1 MTTIVSPTTA
11 PPLWLERQ
19 LAARNNPPGKRP
31 WMAQNWRSLLFLH
44 WEVDPGRL
52 QSTLPKGL
60 TVDTYNHRA
69 YVGMVVFFMRG
80 IRALWTP
87 PLPGLSDFLE
97 LNVRTYVVGPDGTP
111 GIWFYSL
118 DCNQPLAV
126 WGART
131 FYHLPYRHARM
142 TADVSATIDYR
153 SQLAGWSAPARYRW
167 TPRGDAKPSQPGTL
181 DFFLVERYWLFA
193 SSSRG
198 TLKRGKVS
206 HAPYGVCDADLEA
219 FDIQP
224 ANGPLEGL
232 LTGPPVHVS
241 HSPGV
246 DTRVFSLESA
256 G

>member
-1 MTTIVSPTTA
+1 MSATA
-11 PPLWLERQ
+11 LPLAAQLPSIERR
-19 LAARNNPPGKRP
+19 LAARANPAGRSP
-31 WMAQNWRSLLFLH
+31 WMAQNWRPLLFLH
-44 WEVDPGRL
+44 WEVDSHRL
-52 QSTLPKGL
+52 QATLPSGL
-60 TVDTYNHRA
+60 TLDTYDGRA

-87 PLPGLSDFLE
+87 SLPGLSNFLE

-126 WGART
+126 WGARK

-142 TADVSATIDYR
+142 TADVGTTIDYR
-153 SQLAGWSAPARYRW
+153 SQLAGWDAPARYRW
-167 TPRGDAKPSQPGTL
+167 TPRGTVKPSQPGTL

-193 SSSRG
+193 NSARG
-198 TLKRGKVS
+198 TLKRGKVD
-206 HAPYGVCDADLEA
+206 HTPYGLCDADLEA
-219 FDIQP
+219 FDTRP
-224 ANGPLEGL
+224 ANGPLDGL
-232 LTGPPVHVS
+232 LTGPPVHVC

-246 DTRVFSLESA
+246 DTRVFSLEPA